1 MNIVARG
8 VKTALRPFTDS
19 LSDAEIARVYGWS
32 RDPDVLK
39 WSGGS
44 PLELSLAEFHERIER
59 ERSSPPTD
67 RLMFF
72 IVTLEGDIIGRI
84 GCFGLADGAQSGE
97 LGVVI
102 GERAYWD
109 RGFGRDAVS
118 TMLGY
123 LFRFKPLERV
133 NLYTYPDNIRA
144 QRSFAACGFRTLGTA
159 QRFSSDLG
167 EFTGLEMQI
176 TRAEYLTK
184 VPPVR
189 NKIPVPQGHT

>member
-1 MNIVARG
+1 MPISG

-72 IVTLEGDIIGRI
+72 IVTLDGEMIGRI

-109 RGFGRDAVS
+109 RGFGRDAIS

-184 VPPVR
+184 APPVR

>member
-72 IVTLEGDIIGRI
+72 IVTLDGEMIGRI

-109 RGFGRDAVS
+109 RGFGRDAIS

-184 VPPVR
+184 APPVR